1 MATKGEPLYE
11 RRVAELAAAR
21 SPTSSNGA
29 DDDNDDDDDANP
41 VPGLEEAQNLGD
53 EWLDNRE
60 TELWHAFSNLA
71 DDLRHTRR
79 RMYLED
85 VYDLRRPKAR
95 PPRHLQ

>member
-1 MATKGEPLYE
+1 MATKGDPLYE

-21 SPTSSNGA
+21 SPTSSDGGDEDDA
-29 DDDNDDDDDANP
+29 DDAP
-41 VPGLEEAQNLGD
+41 APGLEEAQNLGD
-53 EWLDNRE
+53 EWLDDRE
-60 TELWHAFSNLA
+60 TELWQAFSNLA

-95 PPRHLQ
+95 RPRHLQ